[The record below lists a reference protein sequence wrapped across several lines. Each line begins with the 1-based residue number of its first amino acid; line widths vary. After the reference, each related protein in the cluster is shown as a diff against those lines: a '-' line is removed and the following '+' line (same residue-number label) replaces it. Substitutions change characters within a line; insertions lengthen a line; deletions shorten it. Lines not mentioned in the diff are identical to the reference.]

1 MCRRHR
7 APLKRLDVEFILD
20 IEGRPTPRPRFN
32 GRMAY
37 MPKSYNDY
45 QKSLVNLIQSQ
56 NLADGDFCRIH
67 MVFHFAYPKSTPK
80 YKRIDGVPLRQKF
93 DGDNL
98 AKGVMDALEKA
109 GLVEDDR
116 QFYQVRVDK
125 YRTTNTSKIHVKLW
139 EC

>member
-1 MCRRHR
+1 
-7 APLKRLDVEFILD
+7 VEFILD

-32 GRMAY
+32 GKMAY
-37 MPKSYNDY
+37 MPKAYNDY
-45 QKSLVNLIQSQ
+45 QKALVNLIKAQ
-56 NLADGDFCRIH
+56 NLSDGDFCRIH

-80 YKRIDGVPLRQKF
+80 YRRIDGLPLRQKF

-98 AKGVMDALEKA
+98 AKGVMDALEKS
-109 GLVEDDR
+109 GMVEDDR

-125 YRTTNTSKIHVKLW
+125 YRTTETSKIHIKLW

>member
-1 MCRRHR
+1 M
-7 APLKRLDVEFILD
+7 EFILD

-32 GRMAY
+32 GKMAY
-37 MPKSYNDY
+37 MPKPYNDY
-45 QKSLVNLIQSQ
+45 QKALVNLIKAQ
-56 NLADGDFCRIH
+56 NLSDGDFCRIH
-67 MVFHFAYPKSTPK
+67 MVFHFSYPKSTPK
-80 YKRIDGVPLRQKF
+80 YRRIDGLPLRQKF

-109 GLVEDDR
+109 GMVEDDR

-125 YRTTNTSKIHVKLW
+125 YRTTETSKNHIKIW